1 MSTVDIA
8 LELADLPH
16 VPVTALE
23 PFQGNLKE
31 LTAREYNKLK
41 KSLQEN
47 GVIVPF
53 FVWQE
58 TGKLLDGH
66 QRQRVFMREGWH
78 VDVPVVY
85 ISADDVQDAKRK
97 LLVISSQYGKVTQDG
112 WDEFTFDL
120 DDDWLHD
127 TVQFDALPF
136 VFGDLGD
143 DGEPAESSDAEPQVN
158 RAEELRA
165 EWGVETGQ
173 MWRLPSRTPGQE
185 HRLICGD
192 CTNAAV
198 VARLEP
204 PFDMMFTDPPYG
216 VNYTGGHFHSGDVN
230 IKREREKLAGDTTDL
245 YGQFLPAVLPLI
257 DGPCY
262 IWFAA
267 SVGKPVY
274 DAVLGNGG
282 EIHALL
288 IWHKVNATYAAM
300 NAQYKQR
307 HEPLL
312 YFKRKGQ
319 TLRWCGATTEST
331 IWEIPRDSVNDFHP
345 TQKPIALAQKAIKN
359 HDVMT
364 VADFF
369 CGSGS
374 TIIAAENLSRQC
386 RAVEISPAYV
396 AVALQ
401 RYQDAFGIT
410 PELIDGT
417 TD

>member
-165 EWGVETGQ
+165 EWGVELGQ
-173 MWRLPSRTPGQE
+173 MWRLPSRTAGQE

-192 CTNAAV
+192 CADYWRSEVESLVWDPEWDTNPM
-198 VARLEP
+198 P
-204 PFDMMFTDPPYG
+204 PGYASALVFTDGYRMRDCVETFGPPSWVFTWDCVSSWYTPNRPLRRAKYCLWYG
-216 VNYTGGHFHSGDVN
+216 DIDQYRFDGAHYGDSGNVREVVNTRGSYTFRPDPRGKHLSDVFSAPIAAPHANSEHNHS
-230 IKREREKLAGDTTDL
+230 
-245 YGQFLPAVLPLI
+245 
-257 DGPCY
+257 
-262 IWFAA
+262 
-267 SVGKPVY
+267 KPS
-274 DAVLGNGG
+274 DWIRMLLGNCTRG
-282 EIHALL
+282 EI
-288 IWHKVNATYAAM
+288 YD
-300 NAQYKQR
+300 
-307 HEPLL
+307 P
-312 YFKRKGQ
+312 
-319 TLRWCGATTEST
+319 
-331 IWEIPRDSVNDFHP
+331 
-345 TQKPIALAQKAIKN
+345 
-359 HDVMT
+359 
-364 VADFF
+364 F
-369 CGSGS
+369 CGSGES
-374 TIIAAENLSRQC
+374 IIAAENLARQC

-410 PELIDGT
+410 PELIA
-417 TD
+417 